1 MIDIDSERAAMR
13 VIAFLTTLALTAA
26 AIAAIML
33 SGCATFGGID
43 MESLD
48 AHAARWVAVLEAYLE
63 QRASEPERP
72 PVVEPGEPSDP
83 HPQPPSAVDA
93 VAYSSLKWRWG
104 GFNGGGAKLDSPRIS
119 NLRTN
124 GRTLTYKWDTGLS
137 GWGLAHGDAGAICA
151 VFFAR
156 GGEWVGGKFDWV
168 STSRTSRELK
178 HVESYNNWPQSGIT
192 LPHSGRVAFVVVS
205 ADGKLRSNV
214 VVAEAG
220 K

>member
-1 MIDIDSERAAMR
+1 MIDMDEERAAMR
-13 VIAFLTTLALTAA
+13 VIAFLATLAVAFVAA
-26 AIAAIML
+26 FII
-33 SGCATFGGID
+33 SGCATSGGLD

-72 PVVEPGEPSDP
+72 PVVEPGEPSKP
-83 HPQPPSAVDA
+83 APQPPSAVDA
-93 VAYSSLKWRWG
+93 VAYSSLQWRWG
-104 GFNGGGAKLDSPRIS
+104 GFYGGGAKLDSPRIS

-124 GRTLTYKWDTGLS
+124 GRELTYKWEVGLS
-137 GWGLAHGDAGAICA
+137 GWGLGHTDAGAICA
-151 VFFAR
+151 VFFEQPDGR
-156 GGEWVGGKFDWV
+156 WIGGKFDWV
-168 STSRTSRELK
+168 STSRASRELK
-178 HVESYNNWPQSGIT
+178 HVTSYNNWPQSGIT

-214 VVAEAG
+214 VVAEA

>member
-1 MIDIDSERAAMR
+1 MR
-13 VIAFLTTLALTAA
+13 VIAFLATLALTAA

-72 PVVEPGEPSDP
+72 PVVEPGEPSEPAPDP

-119 NLRTN
+119 NLRTD
-124 GRTLTYKWDTGLS
+124 GRNLTYKWDVGLNV
-137 GWGLAHGDAGAICA
+137 WGLGHTDPGAICA
-151 VFFAR
+151 VFFEQSD
-156 GGEWVGGKFDWV
+156 GSWMGGKFDWV
-168 STSRTSRELK
+168 STSRASRELK
-178 HVESYNNWPQSGIT
+178 HVESYKNWPSSGIR
-192 LPHSGRVAFVVVS
+192 LPHTGRIAFVVTS
-205 ADGKLRSNV
+205 ANGKRRSNV
-214 VVAEAG
+214 VVAEA